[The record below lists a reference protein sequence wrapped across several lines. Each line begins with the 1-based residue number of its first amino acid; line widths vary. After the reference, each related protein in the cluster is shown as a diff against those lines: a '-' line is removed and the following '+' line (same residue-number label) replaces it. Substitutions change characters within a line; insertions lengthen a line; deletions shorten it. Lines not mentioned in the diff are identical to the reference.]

1 MIRDSRLSSVLH
13 GLLHMIGAGE
23 PVTSEQLAQ
32 AMATNPVVVRR
43 VMAGLREQGLVHS
56 EKGHGGG
63 WTLSRDAADISL
75 ADIYRAVG
83 APTIVAMGHR
93 SENPGCLVEQAVN
106 DALGNTFREVE
117 ALFLKRL
124 GAVTLDALARDF
136 KRRLAKHKQ
145 SLEDQIHAV
154 K

>member
-43 VMAGLREQGLVHS
+43 VMAGLREQGLIRS

-63 WTLSRDAADISL
+63 WTLARDPADITL
-75 ADIYRAVG
+75 ADIYRAV
-83 APTIVAMGHR
+83 ARRR
-93 SENPGCLVEQAVN
+93 SLRWA
-106 DALGNTFREVE
+106 T
-117 ALFLKRL
+117 
-124 GAVTLDALARDF
+124 ARKTPAAWSNRQSTTRSATPF
-136 KRRLAKHKQ
+136 ARSKH
-145 SLEDQIHAV
+145 SS
-154 K
+154 

>member
-13 GLLHMIGAGE
+13 GLLHMLGAGG

-32 AMATNPVVVRR
+32 AMTTNPVVVRR
-43 VMAGLREQGLVHS
+43 VMAGLREQGFVRS

-63 WTLSRDAADISL
+63 WTLARDPSAITL

-83 APTIVAMGHR
+83 APTIIAMSHR

-106 DALGNTFREVE
+106 DALGDTFREVE
-117 ALFLKRL
+117 AIFLTRL
-124 GAVTLDALARDF
+124 GAVTLEALARDF
-136 KRRLAKHKQ
+136 KRRLAKHRQ
-145 SLEDQIHAV
+145 TLEDQIHAAE
-154 K
+154 

>member
-1 MIRDSRLSSVLH
+1 
-13 GLLHMIGAGE
+13 MIGAAG
-23 PVTSEQLAQ
+23 PVTSDQLAQ
-32 AMATNPVVVRR
+32 AMGTNPVVVRR

-63 WTLSRDAADISL
+63 WTLAREPSDITL

-83 APTIVAMGHR
+83 APTIIAMSHR

-106 DALGNTFREVE
+106 DALGDTFREVE
-117 ALFLKRL
+117 AIFLTRL
-124 GAVTLDALARDF
+124 GAVTLDTLAKDF

-145 SLEDQIHAV
+145 TLEEQVHAAR
-154 K
+154 

>member
-1 MIRDSRLSSVLH
+1 MNRDSRLSSVLH

-32 AMATNPVVVRR
+32 AMTTNPVVVRR
-43 VMAGLREQGLVHS
+43 VMAGLREQGFVRS

-63 WTLSRDAADISL
+63 WTLARDPSEIAL

-83 APTIVAMGHR
+83 APTIIAMSHR

-106 DALGNTFREVE
+106 DALGDTFREVE
-117 ALFLKRL
+117 AIFLTRL
-124 GAVTLDALARDF
+124 GAVTLEALARDF
-136 KRRLAKHKQ
+136 KRRLAKHRQ
-145 SLEDQIHAV
+145 TLEDQIHAAE
-154 K
+154 

>member
-1 MIRDSRLSSVLH
+1 MLYAI
-13 GLLHMIGAGE
+13 
-23 PVTSEQLAQ
+23 LAYHVE
-32 AMATNPVVVRR
+32 AEVKSWNADEDAA

-63 WTLSRDAADISL
+63 WTLARAPADITL

-106 DALGNTFREVE
+106 DALSGTFREVE

-124 GAVTLDALARDF
+124 NAVTLEALAKDF

-145 SLEDQIHAV
+145 GLEDQIHAT

>member
-1 MIRDSRLSSVLH
+1 MNRDSRLSSVLH
-13 GLLHMIGAGE
+13 ALLHMLGAGE

-32 AMATNPVVVRR
+32 AMTTNPVVVRR
-43 VMAGLREQGLVHS
+43 VMAGLREQGFVRS

-63 WTLSRDAADISL
+63 WTLARDPSDITL

-83 APTIVAMGHR
+83 APAIIAMSHR

-106 DALGNTFREVE
+106 DALGDTFREVE
-117 ALFLKRL
+117 AIFLTRL
-124 GAVTLDALARDF
+124 GAVTLETLARDF
-136 KRRLAKHKQ
+136 KRRLTRHRQ
-145 SLEDQIHAV
+145 TLEDQIHA

>member
-1 MIRDSRLSSVLH
+1 MARD
-13 GLLHMIGAGE
+13 
-23 PVTSEQLAQ
+23 P
-32 AMATNPVVVRR
+32 
-43 VMAGLREQGLVHS
+43 
-56 EKGHGGG
+56 
-63 WTLSRDAADISL
+63 AAITL

-106 DALGNTFREVE
+106 DALSGTFREVE

-124 GAVTLDALARDF
+124 GAVTLEALARDF

-145 SLEDQIHAV
+145 GLEDQIHAV

>member
-1 MIRDSRLSSVLH
+1 
-13 GLLHMIGAGE
+13 MIGAAG
-23 PVTSEQLAQ
+23 PVTSDQLAR
-32 AMATNPVVVRR
+32 AMGTNPVVVRR

-63 WTLSRDAADISL
+63 WTLAREPSDITL

-83 APTIVAMGHR
+83 APTIIAMSHR

-106 DALGNTFREVE
+106 DALGDTFREVE
-117 ALFLKRL
+117 AIFLTRL
-124 GAVTLDALARDF
+124 GAVTLDALAKDF

-145 SLEDQIHAV
+145 TLEEQVHAAR
-154 K
+154 

>member
-13 GLLHMIGAGE
+13 GLLHMLGAGE

-43 VMAGLREQGLVHS
+43 VMAGLRERGIVRS

-63 WTLSRDAADISL
+63 WTLARDPAEITL

-83 APTIVAMGHR
+83 APTIIAMGHR

-106 DALGNTFREVE
+106 DALGDTFREVE
-117 ALFLKRL
+117 AIFLTRL
-124 GAVTLDALARDF
+124 GAVTLAALARDF
-136 KRRLAKHKQ
+136 KRRLAKHRQ
-145 SLEDQIHAV
+145 TLEEQVHAA

>member
-23 PVTSEQLAQ
+23 PVTSEQLAK

-43 VMAGLREQGLVHS
+43 VMAGLREQGIVRS

-63 WTLSRDAADISL
+63 WTLARDTSTITL
-75 ADIYRAVG
+75 AEIYRALG

-106 DALGNTFREVE
+106 DALGDTFREVE
-117 ALFLKRL
+117 AIFMKRL
-124 GAVTLDALARDF
+124 GAVTLDTLARDF
-136 KRRLAKHKQ
+136 KRRLAKHRQ
-145 SLEDQIHAV
+145 TIEDQTHVA

>member
-23 PVTSEQLAQ
+23 PVTSEQLAK

-43 VMAGLREQGLVHS
+43 VMAGLREQGIVRS

-63 WTLSRDAADISL
+63 WTLARDASGITL
-75 ADIYRAVG
+75 AEIYRAVG
-83 APTIVAMGHR
+83 APTIIAMGHR

-106 DALGNTFREVE
+106 DALGDAFREVE
-117 ALFLKRL
+117 AIFMKRL
-124 GAVTLDALARDF
+124 GAVTLDTLARDF
-136 KRRLAKHKQ
+136 KRRLAKHRQ
-145 SLEDQIHAV
+145 TIEDQIHAR
-154 K
+154 

>member
-13 GLLHMIGAGE
+13 GLLHMLGAGG

-32 AMATNPVVVRR
+32 AMTTNPVVVRR
-43 VMAGLREQGLVHS
+43 VMAGLREQGFVRS

-63 WTLSRDAADISL
+63 WTLARDPSAITL

-83 APTIVAMGHR
+83 APTIIAMSHR

-106 DALGNTFREVE
+106 DALRDTFREVE
-117 ALFLKRL
+117 AIFLTRL
-124 GAVTLDALARDF
+124 GAVKLEALARDF
-136 KRRLAKHKQ
+136 KRRLAKHRQ
-145 SLEDQIHAV
+145 TLEDQIHAAE
-154 K
+154 